1 LGEVNS
7 TQAYL
12 TQLPIPFCMFCYIS
26 NMKKLLIISAFSLS
40 VISCVSIRFPETI
53 KVDITIPEDFNI
65 EKVQVIIDTLRG
77 YNKNGKNKIN
87 GVFEFKLHKADS
99 IKEKAGREQKGIIAP
114 R

>member
-1 LGEVNS
+1 
-7 TQAYL
+7 
-12 TQLPIPFCMFCYIS
+12 
-26 NMKKLLIISAFSLS
+26 MKKLLIISAFCLS

-99 IKEKAGREQKGIIAP
+99 IKEKAGREQKGITAP